1 MRKKGLQLFTKEYL
15 EYCKKL
21 SPYQILKFL
30 DEFRRLHAVSPRVL
44 TKKDKKQT

>member
-21 SPYQILKFL
+21 SPYQILQFL
-30 DEFRRLHAVSPRVL
+30 DEFRKLYVVKPHIL
-44 TKKDKKQT
+44 KNKDKK